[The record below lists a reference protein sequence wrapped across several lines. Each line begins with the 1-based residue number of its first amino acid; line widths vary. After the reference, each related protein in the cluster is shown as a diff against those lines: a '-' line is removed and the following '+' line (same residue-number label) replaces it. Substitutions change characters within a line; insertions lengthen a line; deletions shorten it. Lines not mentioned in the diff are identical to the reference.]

1 MLEKYIDKLMPII
14 ATVMWV
20 GGMGYIVMNL
30 YTCFNEDEVQEVII
44 PKTIDE
50 KIDSVE
56 SDIRS
61 KEWLKIGYEFKLDS
75 IMAIYPLELEVHNK
89 GIELGGTV
97 DIYNSGGIVNLICG
111 DLENAKKN
119 LKRALSLAPN
129 DQGWFVTS
137 QLVVTLYQL
146 GDVDEIKELI
156 FEKID
161 YIDMPAHMVA
171 IYAAIQIDDNNL
183 DEAKKYLEVA
193 NKKGLTEDSIFRQ
206 FFKPK
211 PAKEFIE
218 KISPYFDIKK
228 N

>member
-1 MLEKYIDKLMPII
+1 MIPHVTNEI
-14 ATVMWV
+14 AKR
-20 GGMGYIVMNL
+20 IEQLKNIK
-30 YTCFNEDEVQEVII
+30 NENNTTTQADYVI
-44 PKTIDE
+44 
-50 KIDSVE
+50 
-56 SDIRS
+56 
-61 KEWLKIGYEFKLDS
+61 
-75 IMAIYPLELEVHNK
+75 
-89 GIELGGTV
+89 IELGGTV

-193 NKKGLTEDSIFRQ
+193 NKKGLTEASIFRQ

-218 KISPYFDIKK
+218 KIRPYLDIKK